1 MTNATPSEDSK
12 SNQTDTTQT
21 SVTASSV
28 TDAVGRSVD
37 GHRVLLVDDQ
47 PMIGEA
53 VRRLLADQADI
64 TFAFC
69 KDAAKAL
76 STAEE
81 FQPTVILQ
89 DLVMPDIDG
98 LDLVS
103 QFRSHPSTEKIPVI
117 MLSANEEA
125 ATKAQLLEA
134 GANDYLIKLPH
145 QIELIARIRVHSEAY
160 KRLLERD
167 AAFGALERSLADL
180 TRERE
185 KSERLLRNILPD
197 TIAERLKNNVSTI
210 AETYSSV
217 SVLFADLCGF
227 TTFSE
232 RVDASQLVDLLDD
245 IFSAFDHLA
254 NAYGVEKIK
263 TIGDAYMAVAG
274 LPEARD
280 DHAEAVAGMALGM
293 LEAFRGVMRNRGL
306 SMEVRIGIH
315 SGPVV
320 AGVIGKH
327 KFSYDLWGDTVNTAS
342 RMESHGE
349 PSRVHVS
356 QGTYTLL
363 QDRYRFTDRGEMNV
377 KGKGMQQTYFLLG
390 RHENAS

>member
-1 MTNATPSEDSK
+1 MTNATPSEDRK

-53 VRRLLADQADI
+53 VRRLLADQTDI

-103 QFRSHPSTEKIPVI
+103 QFRSHPGTEKIPVI

>member
-1 MTNATPSEDSK
+1 
-12 SNQTDTTQT
+12 
-21 SVTASSV
+21 
-28 TDAVGRSVD
+28 
-37 GHRVLLVDDQ
+37 
-47 PMIGEA
+47 
-53 VRRLLADQADI
+53 
-64 TFAFC
+64 
-69 KDAAKAL
+69 
-76 STAEE
+76 
-81 FQPTVILQ
+81 
-89 DLVMPDIDG
+89 MPDIDG

-103 QFRSHPSTEKIPVI
+103 QFRSHPGTEKIPVI

-167 AAFGALERSLADL
+167 AAFNALERSLADL

-274 LPEARD
+274 LPEPRD

-356 QGTYTLL
+356 KGTYALL

-390 RHENAS
+390 RHEKSV

>member
-103 QFRSHPSTEKIPVI
+103 QFRSHPGTEKIPVI
-117 MLSANEEA
+117 MLSANEAA

>member
-1 MTNATPSEDSK
+1 MPEPAAPPASPPGSPAPATPTPI
-12 SNQTDTTQT
+12 NR
-21 SVTASSV
+21 
-28 TDAVGRSVD
+28 AVGPAID
-37 GHRVLLVDDQ
+37 GHRVLLIDDQ

-53 VRRLLADQADI
+53 VRRLLADQTDISYCFCREADK
-64 TFAFC
+64 AFE
-69 KDAAKAL
+69 
-76 STAEE
+76 TAEQ
-81 FQPTVILQ
+81 FRPTVILQ
-89 DLVMPDIDG
+89 DLVMPGIDG
-98 LDLVS
+98 LDLVR
-103 QFRSHPSTEKIPVI
+103 QFRHRASTAQIPVI
-117 MLSANEEA
+117 VLSATEEA
-125 ATKAQLLEA
+125 ATKAELLEA
-134 GANDYLIKLPH
+134 GASDYLVKLPH

-167 AAFGALERSLADL
+167 AAFTALEQSLADL

-197 TIAERLKNNVSTI
+197 KVAERLKNNIGTI
-210 AETYSSV
+210 AESYPSV

-227 TTFSE
+227 TTFSQH
-232 RVDASQLVDLLDD
+232 VDASQLVDLLDD

-274 LPEARD
+274 LPEPRE

-356 QGTYTLL
+356 EATQLML
-363 QDRYRFTDRGEMNV
+363 KDRFRFADRGEMAV
-377 KGKGMQQTYFLLG
+377 KGKGLQRTFFLLG
-390 RHENAS
+390 RTDS